1 MVGTYNGG
9 GTVIK
14 VKRSNRDLEQ
24 RKAHWKRKIARE
36 QKKFDQSRGRSLKTI
51 ENKRCEQCRKI
62 RPEWKMRGPI
72 YMGCAR

>member
-36 QKKFDQSRGRSLKTI
+36 QKKFDQSRGRAPKTI
-51 ENKRCEQCRKI
+51 ENKRCERCRNI

-72 YMGCAR
+72 